1 MQVNYIIQRVS
12 NSQTEIYTVCTV
24 FFVQLPVALTLK
36 KGENKKSNIS
46 LSVISYILISK
57 CIKNFDI
64 IPGIQICSSNKKRS
78 NIFIHIFFFANLN
91 SKLSFIPFK
100 LSKGQIYEMA
110 KQRTFDT
117 GLIKKIAV

>member
-1 MQVNYIIQRVS
+1 M
-12 NSQTEIYTVCTV
+12 
-24 FFVQLPVALTLK
+24 
-36 KGENKKSNIS
+36 
-46 LSVISYILISK
+46 
-57 CIKNFDI
+57 
-64 IPGIQICSSNKKRS
+64 
-78 NIFIHIFFFANLN
+78 N